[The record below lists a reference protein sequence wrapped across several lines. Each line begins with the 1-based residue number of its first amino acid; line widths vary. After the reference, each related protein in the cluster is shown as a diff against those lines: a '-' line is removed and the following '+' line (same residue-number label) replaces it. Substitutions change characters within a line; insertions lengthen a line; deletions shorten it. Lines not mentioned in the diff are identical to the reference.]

1 MLCRDKKR
9 KLEEIEQESEARGQA
24 KAEKATEVVIYN
36 LQTKLSSTQFELCE
50 ARQGANWFFTH
61 DVNFTL
67 HPSHDGSLTKCT
79 SEDSHVSL
87 NHKRVK
93 CTWVLFDVNMKA
105 SCLQKSRKYA
115 EIARNMQL
123 IRKLREDTQKEV
135 MGMREVLQA
144 VREKVVN

>member
-1 MLCRDKKR
+1 MQKQHLQRSESSRPWTCIKGFGFIVLRKNPLICFPVRGVNNWANSQHNEDKKR

-50 ARQGANWFFTH
+50 ARQEN
-61 DVNFTL
+61 
-67 HPSHDGSLTKCT
+67 
-79 SEDSHVSL
+79 
-87 NHKRVK
+87 
-93 CTWVLFDVNMKA
+93 
-105 SCLQKSRKYA
+105 
-115 EIARNMQL
+115 ARNMQL

>member
-1 MLCRDKKR
+1 
-9 KLEEIEQESEARGQA
+9 
-24 KAEKATEVVIYN
+24 
-36 LQTKLSSTQFELCE
+36 
-50 ARQGANWFFTH
+50 
-61 DVNFTL
+61 
-67 HPSHDGSLTKCT
+67 
-79 SEDSHVSL
+79 
-87 NHKRVK
+87 
-93 CTWVLFDVNMKA
+93 MKA

>member
-9 KLEEIEQESEARGQA
+9 KLEEIEKESEARGQA

-36 LQTKLSSTQFELCE
+36 LQTKLSATQFELCE
-50 ARQGANWFFTH
+50 ARQEN
-61 DVNFTL
+61 
-67 HPSHDGSLTKCT
+67 
-79 SEDSHVSL
+79 
-87 NHKRVK
+87 
-93 CTWVLFDVNMKA
+93 
-105 SCLQKSRKYA
+105 
-115 EIARNMQL
+115 ARNMQL